1 MACDLGL
8 GFLQVIWLIRRIDST
23 ARMFAIRACLEAEGP
38 GHVEGLRPP
47 HSCRRGRASHIVAIA
62 TLLKDDG
69 ANVTTAN
76 DVATALTYVENL
88 IDLDCAIL
96 DIRLGNDDVMPVAD
110 ALATLGVPFVFLTS
124 YTQHPVLTRHR
135 DRPVIAKP
143 CRIEG
148 VLDALDRA
156 IW

>member
-1 MACDLGL
+1 MSKVSGRHTLVVEDE
-8 GFLQVIWLIRRIDST
+8 QVTS
-23 ARMFAIRACLEAEGP
+23 F
-38 GHVEGLRPP
+38 
-47 HSCRRGRASHIVAIA
+47 AIA